1 MGRMPMAESFL
12 TGGGITPY
20 ICGITPYVYCS
31 APIYIRE
38 WFFMAMSGFRYQ
50 PSFCLCRE
58 AKYGE
63 VFRIY
68 GVIVKY
74 YTAKVWRLFEP
85 CKFFSEKKQ
94 KNGFHGGG
102 SHNFVKYNIA
112 KIGRCNMVISL
123 A

>member
-1 MGRMPMAESFL
+1 MLIMSEEIRIFLSEFAESDW
-12 TGGGITPY
+12 Y
-20 ICGITPYVYCS
+20 
-31 APIYIRE
+31 
-38 WFFMAMSGFRYQ
+38 
-50 PSFCLCRE
+50 FC
-58 AKYGE
+58 
-63 VFRIY
+63 
-68 GVIVKY
+68 VIVKY

-85 CKFFSEKKQ
+85 CKFFSEKSK